1 MTYRLG
7 MAISRLTTVLLA
19 PAVLLVGALTM
30 SACGSTSAPADA
42 GAASPATTAGL
53 SGTSWVL
60 ESYAGPDGEAVAA
73 VADGEVGTLVF
84 AADGSFAGS
93 TGCNRIMGTYTQDGS
108 SLTFASGPMTLKACQ
123 GPVAAQEA
131 AIVAALP
138 LVASFTQESSLVLQ
152 DAEGAT
158 LLTYA
163 PGLSTLAGTSWQA
176 TGINNGKEAVVGTDG
191 TGQVTLAFGADG
203 TVSGSGG
210 CNSYSGPYTTSGADQ
225 LTIGTLAS
233 TMKACEEPVMETEQM
248 FFAALENVATYQ
260 LEGSTLTL
268 RDAGGATQAT
278 FTLVP

>member
-1 MTYRLG
+1 

-19 PAVLLVGALTM
+19 PAVLLAGTLTM

-42 GAASPATTAGL
+42 GSPAAAPAL

-60 ESYAGPDGEAVAA
+60 ESYAGPDAEPVAA
-73 VADGEVGTLVF
+73 VTAGEVGTLVF

-108 SLTFASGPMTLKACQ
+108 SLTFASGPMTLKACE

-131 AIVAALP
+131 AVVAALP
-138 LVASFTQESSLVLQ
+138 LVASFTQETSLVLQ

-176 TGINNGKEAVVGTDG
+176 TGINNGKEAVVGMDG
-191 TGQVTLAFGADG
+191 TEQVTLAFGDDG

-210 CNSYSGPYTTSGADQ
+210 CNTYSGPYTTSGTDQ

-233 TMKACEEPVMETEQM
+233 TMKACEEQVMETEQM

-260 LEGSTLTL
+260 LEGNTLTL
-268 RDAGGATQAT
+268 RDAGGATQAM

>member
-1 MTYRLG
+1 

-19 PAVLLVGALTM
+19 PAVLLAGALMM
-30 SACGSTSAPADA
+30 SACGSSSAPADA
-42 GAASPATTAGL
+42 GSPAAATAL

-60 ESYAGPDGEAVAA
+60 ESYAGPDAEPVAA
-73 VADGEVGTLVF
+73 VTAGELGTLVF

-108 SLTFASGPMTLKACQ
+108 SLTFASGPMTLKACE

-131 AIVAALP
+131 AVVAALP
-138 LVASFTQESSLVLQ
+138 LVASFTQDGSLVLQ

-176 TGINNGKEAVVGTDG
+176 TGINNGKEAVVGMDG
-191 TGQVTLAFGADG
+191 TEQVTLVFGADG

-210 CNSYSGPYTTSGADQ
+210 CNTYSGPYTTTGTDQ

-233 TMKACEEPVMETEQM
+233 TMKACEEQVMETEQM

-260 LEGSTLTL
+260 LEGNTLTL
-268 RDAGGATQAT
+268 RDAGGATQAM
-278 FTLVP
+278 FTHVP